1 MSGVYGR
8 MLAIPNRARSGALP
22 TYQGGGQVYAP
33 GAGVSARLSDAGG
46 RLAGEAA
53 QESARGLAN
62 LAKAA
67 DRAVQVGIN
76 AYEDYQVARAKDA
89 FNKYQ
94 QEEMELRARLNTLK
108 GRNALGDEGVEAQL
122 GRWRTEAR
130 QRLAGELGINSVASL
145 MFGRAADRQDAET
158 DAWAIGKVDRE
169 RTAYANGVDEAAIIN
184 ATNKAMQNPMDH
196 AAVGEAVGTIRAT
209 YESMARRNGWDASYR
224 DAKFGEARQKMFGEM
239 ITNAIQAEDLGTAR
253 TLLKMHG
260 ADLGGL
266 KGTLEAR
273 IQAKGREL
281 ESRRKTDISLTASGF
296 GDQIAYGMDT
306 GDFSAAT
313 ATVTRLRAL
322 GAVREAEKFSAS
334 LQLYQAA
341 QAALGDNAEGPLL
354 EQEMR
359 ARDAMNALLTPD
371 NAKNAIALRDNVEK
385 TLRKRQTAFLNDP
398 AGYVAMLPAMQQD
411 GADPQQPASFADR
424 SRRRL
429 ALQLELGQGLPYTP
443 RILTDSE
450 AQNARNEYDR
460 QESPAAKA
468 AYLGKLQAG
477 TGDYFPQV
485 LRELKMP
492 PSVMAVAPVFSSLP
506 QREAGLFLEASGL
519 KPGDIP
525 GGHDS
530 DLRKEAEARV
540 DASDIM
546 QAVTGMAQDL
556 PTSPQLRSLATHMR
570 QAMVNADLLGLTPDT
585 LDGMFT
591 VIDDSGMRL
600 VIPRSAQ
607 VDTDDLEDVLRSAR
621 KDVFRAYMQASTAA
635 AGSYEDRLN
644 AAKARALAEN
654 GIFISSGDGTG
665 AVLVDP
671 VSGAPVALPDGRLVR
686 VPYAEVPAR
695 ARKARDARMKQDL
708 QEAVDTA
715 MEGF

>member
-1 MSGVYGR
+1 MIRVQ
-8 MLAIPNRARSGALP
+8 
-22 TYQGGGQVYAP
+22 TY
-33 GAGVSARLSDAGG
+33 D
-46 RLAGEAA
+46 
-53 QESARGLAN
+53 
-62 LAKAA
+62 
-67 DRAVQVGIN
+67 
-76 AYEDYQVARAKDA
+76 
-89 FNKYQ
+89 
-94 QEEMELRARLNTLK
+94 
-108 GRNALGDEGVEAQL
+108 
-122 GRWRTEAR
+122 
-130 QRLAGELGINSVASL
+130 SVP
-145 MFGRAADRQDAET
+145 R
-158 DAWAIGKVDRE
+158 
-169 RTAYANGVDEAAIIN
+169 
-184 ATNKAMQNPMDH
+184 
-196 AAVGEAVGTIRAT
+196 
-209 YESMARRNGWDASYR
+209 
-224 DAKFGEARQKMFGEM
+224 
-239 ITNAIQAEDLGTAR
+239 
-253 TLLKMHG
+253 
-260 ADLGGL
+260 
-266 KGTLEAR
+266 R
-273 IQAKGREL
+273 IQAGPIDPGAPRGAIQDVRGTAQDSLLADVLAAGKQLTGIGIQEYVKDETTRVSQSLLGMQQELNAERDRYMAENKGQDAIGAGQHFEQFAKKAAQKYLQEGKFSGRFAEMFMKQASGTALHFTEQGQAYGRQQKSAWEESVLQGDMEEFRKLVAQNYDNPELIEFSREALRQRIEGMRPGMDNRALFSRLDSQTAGSIIEGYLAHDDISGARGALDKYRDLLGGEVNRVEASIASHARAL

-429 ALQLELGQGLPYTP
+429 ALQRELGQGLPYTP

>member
-1 MSGVYGR
+1 MIRVQ
-8 MLAIPNRARSGALP
+8 
-22 TYQGGGQVYAP
+22 TY
-33 GAGVSARLSDAGG
+33 D
-46 RLAGEAA
+46 
-53 QESARGLAN
+53 
-62 LAKAA
+62 
-67 DRAVQVGIN
+67 
-76 AYEDYQVARAKDA
+76 
-89 FNKYQ
+89 
-94 QEEMELRARLNTLK
+94 
-108 GRNALGDEGVEAQL
+108 
-122 GRWRTEAR
+122 
-130 QRLAGELGINSVASL
+130 SVP
-145 MFGRAADRQDAET
+145 R
-158 DAWAIGKVDRE
+158 
-169 RTAYANGVDEAAIIN
+169 
-184 ATNKAMQNPMDH
+184 
-196 AAVGEAVGTIRAT
+196 
-209 YESMARRNGWDASYR
+209 
-224 DAKFGEARQKMFGEM
+224 
-239 ITNAIQAEDLGTAR
+239 
-253 TLLKMHG
+253 
-260 ADLGGL
+260 
-266 KGTLEAR
+266 R
-273 IQAKGREL
+273 IQAGPIDPGAPRGAIQDVRGTAQDSLLADVLAAGKQLTGIGIQEYVKDETTRVSQSLLGMQQELNAERDRYMAENKGQDAIGAGQHFEQFAKKAAQKYLQEGKFSGRFAEMFMKQASGTALHFTEQGQAYGRQQKSAWEESVLQGDMEEFRKLVAQNYDNPELIEFSREALRQRIEGMRPGMDNRALFSRLDSQTAGSIIEGYLAHDDISGARGALDKYRDLLGGEVNRVEASIASHARAL

-525 GGHDS
+525 GGYNS

>member
-1 MSGVYGR
+1 MIRVQTYDSVPRSIQAGPIDPGAPRGAIQDVRGTAQDSLLADVLAAGKQLTGIGIQEYVKDETTRVSQSLLGMQQELNAERDRYMAENKGQDAIGAGQHFEQFAKKAAQKYLQEGKFSGRFAEMFMKQASGTALHFTEQGQAYGR
-8 MLAIPNRARSGALP
+8 QQKSAWEESVLQGDMEEFRKLVAQNYDNPELIEFSREALRQRIEGMRPGMDNRALFSRLDSQTAGSIIEGYLAHDDISGARGALDK
-22 TYQGGGQVYAP
+22 YRDLLGGEVNR
-33 GAGVSARLSDAGG
+33 V
-46 RLAGEAA
+46 EASIA
-53 QESARGLAN
+53 SH
-62 LAKAA
+62 
-67 DRAVQVGIN
+67 
-76 AYEDYQVARAKDA
+76 ARA
-89 FNKYQ
+89 
-94 QEEMELRARLNTLK
+94 
-108 GRNALGDEGVEAQL
+108 
-122 GRWRTEAR
+122 
-130 QRLAGELGINSVASL
+130 
-145 MFGRAADRQDAET
+145 
-158 DAWAIGKVDRE
+158 
-169 RTAYANGVDEAAIIN
+169 
-184 ATNKAMQNPMDH
+184 
-196 AAVGEAVGTIRAT
+196 
-209 YESMARRNGWDASYR
+209 
-224 DAKFGEARQKMFGEM
+224 
-239 ITNAIQAEDLGTAR
+239 
-253 TLLKMHG
+253 
-260 ADLGGL
+260 
-266 KGTLEAR
+266 
-273 IQAKGREL
+273 L

>member
-1 MSGVYGR
+1 MIRVQTYDSGPR
-8 MLAIPNRARSGALP
+8 
-22 TYQGGGQVYAP
+22 
-33 GAGVSARLSDAGG
+33 
-46 RLAGEAA
+46 
-53 QESARGLAN
+53 
-62 LAKAA
+62 
-67 DRAVQVGIN
+67 
-76 AYEDYQVARAKDA
+76 
-89 FNKYQ
+89 
-94 QEEMELRARLNTLK
+94 
-108 GRNALGDEGVEAQL
+108 
-122 GRWRTEAR
+122 
-130 QRLAGELGINSVASL
+130 
-145 MFGRAADRQDAET
+145 
-158 DAWAIGKVDRE
+158 
-169 RTAYANGVDEAAIIN
+169 
-184 ATNKAMQNPMDH
+184 
-196 AAVGEAVGTIRAT
+196 
-209 YESMARRNGWDASYR
+209 
-224 DAKFGEARQKMFGEM
+224 
-239 ITNAIQAEDLGTAR
+239 
-253 TLLKMHG
+253 
-260 ADLGGL
+260 
-266 KGTLEAR
+266 R
-273 IQAKGREL
+273 IQAGPIDPGAPRGAIQDVRGTAQDSLLADVLAAGKQLTGIGIQEYVKDETTRVSQSLLGMQQELNAERDRYMAENKGQDAIGAGQHFEQFAKKAAQKYLQEGKFSGRFAEMFMKQASGTALHFTEQGQAYGRQQKSAWEESVLQGDMEEFRKLVAQNYDNPELIEFSREALRQRIEGMRPGMDNRALFSRLDSQTAGSIIEGYLAHDDISGARGALDKYRDLLGGEVNRVEASIASHARAL

-570 QAMVNADLLGLTPDT
+570 QAMVNADLLGLAPDT

>member
-1 MSGVYGR
+1 MIRVQ
-8 MLAIPNRARSGALP
+8 
-22 TYQGGGQVYAP
+22 TY
-33 GAGVSARLSDAGG
+33 D
-46 RLAGEAA
+46 
-53 QESARGLAN
+53 
-62 LAKAA
+62 
-67 DRAVQVGIN
+67 
-76 AYEDYQVARAKDA
+76 
-89 FNKYQ
+89 
-94 QEEMELRARLNTLK
+94 
-108 GRNALGDEGVEAQL
+108 
-122 GRWRTEAR
+122 
-130 QRLAGELGINSVASL
+130 SVP
-145 MFGRAADRQDAET
+145 R
-158 DAWAIGKVDRE
+158 
-169 RTAYANGVDEAAIIN
+169 
-184 ATNKAMQNPMDH
+184 
-196 AAVGEAVGTIRAT
+196 
-209 YESMARRNGWDASYR
+209 
-224 DAKFGEARQKMFGEM
+224 
-239 ITNAIQAEDLGTAR
+239 
-253 TLLKMHG
+253 
-260 ADLGGL
+260 
-266 KGTLEAR
+266 R
-273 IQAKGREL
+273 IQAGPIDPGAPRGAIQDVRGTAQDSLLADVLAAGKQLTGIGIQEYVKDETTRVSQSLLGMQQELNAERDRYMAENKGQDAIGAGQHFEQFAKKAAQKYLQEGKFSGRFAEMFMKQASGTALHFTEQGQAYGRQQKSAWEESVLQGDMEEFRKLVAQNYDNPELIEFSREALRQRIEGMRPGMDNRALFSRLDSQTAGSIIEGYLAHDDISGARGALDKYRDLLGGEVNRVEASIASHARAL

-429 ALQLELGQGLPYTP
+429 ALQRELGQGLPYTP

-570 QAMVNADLLGLTPDT
+570 QAMVNADLLGLAPDT